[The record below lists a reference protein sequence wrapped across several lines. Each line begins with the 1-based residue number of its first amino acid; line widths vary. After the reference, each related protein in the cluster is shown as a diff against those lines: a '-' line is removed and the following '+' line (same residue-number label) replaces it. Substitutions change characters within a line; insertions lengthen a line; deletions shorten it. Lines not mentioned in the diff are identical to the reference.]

1 MKTPNAKRKRPI
13 GGIVLCGG
21 NSTRMGT
28 PKELLPWHGRPL
40 LVHVVEI
47 VSRQV
52 DTIVVSARPGQALP
66 PLPPQVTVIAD
77 PIPNEGPLIGLEA
90 AMDALHTRCRA
101 AVVVACDHPLIRP
114 TFLQRL
120 IDLLGDHQA
129 IVPMH
134 DGQRFP
140 LIAVYAMRTRTT
152 LTQLIAE
159 GVRSVQRFAEACPA
173 RFVDSSFFRDVD
185 PQLASLRNVNQPSD
199 LAGTLDEE

>member
-1 MKTPNAKRKRPI
+1 MIVSPYMDI

-47 VSRQV
+47 VSTQV
-52 DTIVVSARPGQALP
+52 DTIVVSARPGQTLP
-66 PLPPQVTVIAD
+66 PLPPEVTVMAD
-77 PIPNEGPLIGLEA
+77 PIPNEGPLIGLAA

-120 IDLLGDHQA
+120 IELLGDHQA
-129 IVPMH
+129 VVPMH

-140 LIAVYAMRTRTT
+140 LTAVYSMSTRTL

-173 RFVDSSFFRDVD
+173 RFVDSTHFTDVD
-185 PQLASLRNVNQPSD
+185 PNLDSLRNLNRPEDVPP
-199 LAGTLDEE
+199 LTGPK